1 MAEVEPAGA
10 PFASLSAG
18 SCTASGT
25 ASVGESLLSSAIG
38 TASVGESLL
47 SPAVVDSLNSKQS
60 LCRPIQSWES
70 YCY

>member
-18 SCTASGT
+18 SCTAS
-25 ASVGESLLSSAIG
+25 G

>member
-18 SCTASGT
+18 SCTASGA
-25 ASVGESLLSSAIG
+25 ASVGESLLSS
-38 TASVGESLL
+38 
-47 SPAVVDSLNSKQS
+47 AVVDSLNSKQS

>member
-25 ASVGESLLSSAIG
+25 ASVGESLLSSA
-38 TASVGESLL
+38 
-47 SPAVVDSLNSKQS
+47 VVDSLNSKQS